1 MLWAIKFKKGLMPP
15 LTTIPTSDKIDLP
28 KSALLR
34 LKPTILMQISFH
46 QTFSNTVLPH
56 L

>member
-15 LTTIPTSDKIDLP
+15 LTTTPTSDKIDLP

-34 LKPTILMQISFH
+34 FKTNYKVDADILP
-46 QTFSNTVLPH
+46 SNV
-56 L
+56 